1 MTGGQHFFLCF
12 FFYRKKKLKRARRG
26 FPPIGGLH
34 FSVVVV
40 VPRCSKTRRRCRF
53 VPWDP
58 LTNER
63 GRGGG
68 VISVENSLPF
78 YFQTNIF
85 VDLLSRS
92 VSNHQSWP
100 GTKTTTAKRTGW
112 IVSLLFFF
120 TEFFYRVFICFFFFG
135 FLAFFFLFGTP
146 SRRLLSTSEACEQK
160 KSGRIRFYFFF
171 NRSVNIDH

>member
-120 TEFFYRVFICFFFFG
+120 TEFFYRVFICFFF
-135 FLAFFFLFGTP
+135 LAFLLFFSCLERPLEGSSQRAKRVNKKNPVESVFIFFLI
-146 SRRLLSTSEACEQK
+146 
-160 KSGRIRFYFFF
+160 GR
-171 NRSVNIDH
+171 